1 MKQVIYY
8 VATKGT
14 TAVSAILQDTNQT
27 VIPHFLH
34 KDEAVAFYKKM
45 RPDALDIITA
55 MTSVFT
61 ADDPKIKSGVLLT
74 MKFTEDGKEWEK
86 YIFHEFDLV
95 EV

>member
-8 VATKGT
+8 VATKDT
-14 TAVSAILQDTNQT
+14 TAAASVILHDTNQT
-27 VIPHFLH
+27 IVPHFLR

-45 RPDALDIITA
+45 KPDALDIITGI
-55 MTSVFT
+55 TGVFT
-61 ADDPKIKSGVLLT
+61 ADNPKIKSGILLT
-74 MKFTEDGKEWEK
+74 MKTNENGKEK